1 VDSTYF
7 GPTSAGLLLRL
18 ARPPPIAGRHP
29 LTPHH
34 SVICCLSFAIGFWS
48 FNRQLAVGS
57 ISGRK
62 RRSSLYCAQKL
73 KEIQST
79 LLERLQKEGELD
91 VLDTLVGAPA
101 LLEALAV
108 PGLRLWVSVAGH
120 AGDVLGVRLHR
131 RHVFRAV
138 VWLLLVATAS

>member
-1 VDSTYF
+1 MFWRRRWGV
-7 GPTSAGLLLRL
+7 L
-18 ARPPPIAGRHP
+18 AMAR
-29 LTPHH
+29 
-34 SVICCLSFAIGFWS
+34 V
-48 FNRQLAVGS
+48 
-57 ISGRK
+57 
-62 RRSSLYCAQKL
+62 
-73 KEIQST
+73 
-79 LLERLQKEGELD
+79 
-91 VLDTLVGAPA
+91 APA